1 MYKSE
6 DRLMRGRRESF
17 AWGSKFMELLPKLKT
32 KEIKRIRRQCRA
44 YLRQIEAFAIAAKDD
59 PASVYTFREGEREY
73 RLQYKDEIGVW
84 VVDPA
89 PHKRAATHS
98 FRAMGA
104 AQAIVQRRSL
114 AGPGKPSPKAPLKT
128 RTAKSRKPRK
138 PVARPKP
145 ADTPD

>member
-1 MYKSE
+1 
-6 DRLMRGRRESF
+6 MRGRRESF

-59 PASVYTFREGEREY
+59 PVSGYTFREGEHEY
-73 RLQYKDEIGVW
+73 RLRYEDEVGAW
-84 VVDPA
+84 VLNPT
-89 PHKRAATHS
+89 PHKRAAKHS

-104 AQAIVQRRSL
+104 AQAILQRRSL
-114 AGPGKPSPKAPLKT
+114 AGLSKPSPKAPST
-128 RTAKSRKPRK
+128 RTAKSPKTRK
-138 PVARPKP
+138 RPKP